1 MLRRYRGPLLAGAAL
16 TVASWA
22 FVSFTP
28 VFRDW
33 LFGDAREFENWG
45 NWMTSH
51 LVPYRDFNVEY
62 PPASLPMFAIP
73 VYLRVLFGH
82 YNTWYF
88 WFRLE
93 LLALALLLLLAIA
106 WALDG
111 LRASRRHAYA
121 ALCIA
126 GVTPAL
132 LGPIALF
139 HYDYWPAL
147 LATAAV
153 AALVARRG
161 VLACALAALGAA
173 AKVYPIVLVPLALFE
188 LWRAGRWRALL
199 GGLGAAAAVLLVVV
213 GPFAVIAPHGL
224 GWAIHRESSRPLDL
238 ESTGASILA
247 AVHELF
253 GFHLHVVAA
262 AASHGLAGS
271 WPDAL
276 STASGF
282 LTVAALLGVYCLY
295 LRGPRTSNDLVTA
308 SATAVTAY
316 IVFGRVLSPQ
326 YVLWLVPLVPLIG
339 GRRGLRAAAL
349 LVAIVGVTQI
359 FEPYHYDDYWHM
371 ATPWVTWTVVF
382 RNALVVALL
391 AVLVWPA
398 RAIDTSARSARDS
411 QTC

>member
-1 MLRRYRGPLLAGAAL
+1 
-16 TVASWA
+16 
-22 FVSFTP
+22 
-28 VFRDW
+28 
-33 LFGDAREFENWG
+33 
-45 NWMTSH
+45 
-51 LVPYRDFNVEY
+51 
-62 PPASLPMFAIP
+62 
-73 VYLRVLFGH
+73 
-82 YNTWYF
+82 
-88 WFRLE
+88 
-93 LLALALLLLLAIA
+93 
-106 WALDG
+106 
-111 LRASRRHAYA
+111 
-121 ALCIA
+121 
-126 GVTPAL
+126 VTPAL

-247 AVHELF
+247 AVHELT

-282 LTVAALLGVYCLY
+282 LTVAALLGVYWLY
-295 LRGPRTSNDLVTA
+295 LRSPRTPDDLATA
-308 SATAVTAY
+308 CATAVTAY
-316 IVFGRVLSPQ
+316 IVFGKVLSPQ
-326 YVLWLVPLVPLIG
+326 YVLWLVPLVPLVG
-339 GRRGLRAAAL
+339 GRRGLRATAL

-359 FEPYHYDDYWHM
+359 FEPYHYVDYWHM
-371 ATPWVTWTVVF
+371 ATPWVTWMVVF

-398 RAIDTSARSARDS
+398 RALRTEA
-411 QTC
+411 

>member
-33 LFGDAREFENWG
+33 LFGDAREYENWG
-45 NWMTSH
+45 NWITSH

-62 PPASLPMFAIP
+62 PPAALPTFAIP

-88 WFRLE
+88 WFRIE

-106 WALDG
+106 WALAG
-111 LRASRRHAYA
+111 LGASRRHAYA

-132 LGPIALF
+132 LGPISLF

-147 LATAAV
+147 LATGAV

-173 AKVYPIVLVPLALFE
+173 AKVFPIVLVPLALFE
-188 LWRAGRWRALL
+188 LWRAGRWRAVLE
-199 GGLGAAAAVLLVVV
+199 GSGAAAAVLLVVV
-213 GPFAVIAPHGL
+213 GPFAAIAPHGL

-247 AVHELF
+247 AMHELA

-262 AASHGLAGS
+262 AESHGLAGS

-276 STASGF
+276 STASAF
-282 LTVAALLGVYCLY
+282 LTVAALLGVYWLY
-295 LRGPRTSNDLVTA
+295 LRSPRTANDLVTA
-308 SATAVTAY
+308 SAAAVTAY
-316 IVFGRVLSPQ
+316 IVFGKVFSPQ
-326 YVLWLVPLVPLIG
+326 YVLWLVPLVPLVG
-339 GRRGLRAAAL
+339 GRRGARASAL
-349 LVAIVGVTQI
+349 LVVVVGVTQI
-359 FEPYHYDDYWHM
+359 FEPYHYVDYWHM
-371 ATPWVTWTVVF
+371 ATPWVTWMVVL

-391 AVLVWPA
+391 ALLVWPA